1 MPITCSLSVYVLSV
15 WPIVATQVVVLIL
28 RKAKSSRKLSKYHT
42 LGSQWLRAWLL
53 FQRMGFNSQHPHG
66 SSQLSLSK
74 IPGVWLTQTYVQA
87 KHHAHKIK
95 INKNKCASSSPPCDA
110 QLEYHR
116 VSYMFEI
123 LSLPG
128 SPVNPGKVLM
138 VEPQTLVFICRPSE
152 QNGSPTLCIV
162 SMWTQ
167 FSGW

>member
-1 MPITCSLSVYVLSV
+1 MSQASELQLDCEDSS
-15 WPIVATQVVVLIL
+15 WPG
-28 RKAKSSRKLSKYHT
+28 RRYFMS
-42 LGSQWLRAWLL
+42 G
-53 FQRMGFNSQHPHG
+53 
-66 SSQLSLSK
+66 
-74 IPGVWLTQTYVQA
+74 
-87 KHHAHKIK
+87 
-95 INKNKCASSSPPCDA
+95 ASSSPPCDA

-162 SMWTQ
+162 SM
-167 FSGW
+167 